1 MWTNEWAL
9 LIDYVFEI
17 DDHIMIKLRV
27 GYLEVVAI
35 AWWKVP
41 EMPKM
46 IALVDTWT
54 CDCTIRNT
62 AGLKREYRNLNV

>member
-1 MWTNEWAL
+1 MTNEWAL

-41 EMPKM
+41 EMPNWLLLSRLE
-46 IALVDTWT
+46 LVAD
-54 CDCTIRNT
+54 NPN
-62 AGLKREYRNLNV
+62 AVGLKREC